1 MSHGICLPG
10 FLIKVT
16 VAASVLGDI
25 TSNEARRGEIH
36 EE

>member
-1 MSHGICLPG
+1 MPHGICLPG
-10 FLIKVT
+10 FLIELI